1 MDQALLACKHHPL
14 QHYSTFDSL
23 VCSYEFLE
31 AKFPEDVDPNIHKA
45 FMEAGDLQGAV
56 IAKHANR
63 NELCRRTMEIFTAA
77 YGAEAGVAGLKWLP
91 FGGLYLAGG
100 LTPKNLD
107 WLRGT
112 PCILTVIDCTEA
124 WVFRTR

>member
-1 MDQALLACKHHPL
+1 
-14 QHYSTFDSL
+14 
-23 VCSYEFLE
+23 
-31 AKFPEDVDPNIHKA
+31 
-45 FMEAGDLQGAV
+45 MEAGDLKGAV

-107 WLRGT
+107 WLRGANCGFT
-112 PCILTVIDCTEA
+112 FVD
-124 WVFRTR
+124 